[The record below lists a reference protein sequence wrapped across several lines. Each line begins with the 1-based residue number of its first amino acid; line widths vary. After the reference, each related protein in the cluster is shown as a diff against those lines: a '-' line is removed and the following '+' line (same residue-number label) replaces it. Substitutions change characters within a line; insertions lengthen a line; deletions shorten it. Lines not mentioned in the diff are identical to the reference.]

1 VIPSDLHVSGAGGLG
16 GLGGLLDGLGGL
28 AGLFPPIPVPLP
40 DLPFN
45 LRIESV
51 RSNGNGI
58 VAAAT
63 ADHVVLEAGQQ

>member
-1 VIPSDLHVSGAGGLG
+1 MIPNDLHVSGAGGLG
-16 GLGGLLDGLGGL
+16 DLLDGLGGL

-51 RSNGNGI
+51 HSDSNGI
-58 VAAAT
+58 DLAAT
-63 ADHVVLEAGQQ
+63 ADHVVLDAGQQ